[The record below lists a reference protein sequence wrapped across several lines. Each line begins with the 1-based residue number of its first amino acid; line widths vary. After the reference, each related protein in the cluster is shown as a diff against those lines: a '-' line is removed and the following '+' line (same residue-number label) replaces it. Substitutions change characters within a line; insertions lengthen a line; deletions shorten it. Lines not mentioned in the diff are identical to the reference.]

1 VYVTHDQVEAMTLGD
16 RVAVLKDGVL
26 QQVAA
31 PRELYD
37 RPVNMFVAG
46 FIGSPAMNL
55 FPGVV
60 FGREVIM
67 GVRPADMWVG
77 VDPSAAASISG
88 TVVLVEE
95 LGSERFVHV
104 RAADD
109 VLLVARAKQS
119 PPVGCEIRVGFDPN
133 MAHLFDPISGIRV

>member
-1 VYVTHDQVEAMTLGD
+1 MYVTHDQVEAMTLGD

-60 FGREVIM
+60 FGREVMM
-67 GVRPADMWVG
+67 GVRPADMWMGVG
-77 VDPSAAASISG
+77 PSAAASDKRNGSAGRGVGVG
-88 TVVLVEE
+88 TVCAYSGGGRCDAGGAGEAV
-95 LGSERFVHV
+95 
-104 RAADD
+104 AAGG
-109 VLLVARAKQS
+109 V
-119 PPVGCEIRVGFDPN
+119 
-133 MAHLFDPISGIRV
+133 